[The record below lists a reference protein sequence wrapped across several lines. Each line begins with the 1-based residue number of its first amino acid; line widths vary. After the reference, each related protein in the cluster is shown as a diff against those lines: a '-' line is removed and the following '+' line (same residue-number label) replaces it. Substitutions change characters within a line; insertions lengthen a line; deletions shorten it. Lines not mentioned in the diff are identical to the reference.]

1 MKKSNIAVVVMAT
14 IFLGYVGVRTIVPG
28 MLEKKMNQVV
38 SAEPVT
44 IDEETIRFHNSLIV
58 GDWHADTLLWNRDIS
73 DQSDV
78 GHVDIPRLQQGN
90 VALQMFTTVTKS
102 PAGLNYEKNA
112 TDAADNITRLSLAQG
127 WPIATWTSLTA
138 RAIHQA
144 EKLLQQ
150 ANDHPNELMLV
161 TSQAT
166 LSSFL
171 KKRESNPTL
180 VAGLLGTE
188 GSHALDGEL
197 ENIQVLY
204 DKGFRMMS
212 LQHFFDNKL
221 GGSLHGTSQSGLTS
235 FGSKAIEKM
244 QALGIIV
251 DISHSSEQTVRDVL
265 AMSKAP
271 LVVSHT
277 GLKGHC
283 DSKRNISDSL
293 MQQIAAAEGLI
304 AVGYWDGAICST
316 RPSDIADAIIYGIN
330 LVGENHIALGSDFDG
345 AVATEFDTSQLAII
359 TQILLQKNVSKQTVA
374 KVMGGNM
381 LTFLQNNLPAQ

>member
-38 SAEPVT
+38 NAEPVT

-235 FGSKAIEKM
+235 FGSKAVEKM